1 MRNGI
6 VFYQDGTKKV
16 ISAENDKFM
25 ALIREKIRFDNNDI
39 VVESDLPSNV
49 NNYIFIYNDEDF
61 LIQT

>member
-25 ALIREKIRFDNNDI
+25 TLIREKIRFDSDDI

-61 LIQT
+61 F